1 MKLFTDKAAGIAAAV
16 IAVAAIGAP
25 ALAHHA
31 FQAEFDGNQPIMLQ
45 GKVTKVEW
53 INPHT
58 WVHMDVL
65 TNGAA
70 QEWMV
75 EAGTPNTL
83 LREGLT
89 RDSLKVGTEIIVRGY
104 RAKDARCRPACK
116 ANGRDVTFTDGRKV
130 FMGSSGTGAPKD
142 GADPNEK

>member
-1 MKLFTDKAAGIAAAV
+1 MKVRIDKAAQIAAAL
-16 IAVAAIGAP
+16 IAAAIVGAP

-58 WVHMDVL
+58 WVHMIVVTDG
-65 TNGAA
+65 TP

-89 RDSLKVGTEIIVRGY
+89 RDSLKPGGQLIVRGY
-104 RAKDARCRPACK
+104 RGKDARCLPGCK
-116 ANGRDVTFTDGRKV
+116 A
-130 FMGSSGTGAPKD
+130 
-142 GADPNEK
+142 

>member
-1 MKLFTDKAAGIAAAV
+1 MNVGMDKAARFAATLIAAV
-16 IAVAAIGAP
+16 AP
-25 ALAHHA
+25 AAPAFAHHA

-58 WVHMDVL
+58 WVHMMVT
-65 TNGAA
+65 TNGVD

-89 RDSLKVGTEIIVRGY
+89 RDSLKPGEQIVFRGS

-130 FMGSSGTGAPKD
+130 FMGSSGTGAPQD
-142 GADPNEK
+142 GADPNA